1 MLSADWIKSG
11 MKPAQVAQRATL
23 TGVATA
29 SDRVLMNQLPAVI
42 IDGIL
47 YASWMFII
55 AVGLTLI
62 YGVMKILNVAHGSLY
77 ALGAYT
83 GEHVRRLLAGARPCA
98 DGQLR
103 CACW

>member
-1 MLSADWIKSG
+1 MD
-11 MKPAQVAQRATL
+11 
-23 TGVATA
+23 
-29 SDRVLMNQLPAVI
+29 QLPAVI

-83 GEHVRRLLAGARPCA
+83 ASTFAGYWLGHGHAALGSYGALLVAALWFTFGGLGYLRSRRVRLGASLLTAGAVFWP
-98 DGQLR
+98 
-103 CACW
+103 

>member
-1 MLSADWIKSG
+1 MD
-11 MKPAQVAQRATL
+11 
-23 TGVATA
+23 
-29 SDRVLMNQLPAVI
+29 QLPAVI

-83 GEHVRRLLAGARPCA
+83 AATFAGYWLNARPRA
-98 DGQLR
+98 DGQLWRAAGR
-103 CACW
+103 CDWSSA

>member
-1 MLSADWIKSG
+1 
-11 MKPAQVAQRATL
+11 
-23 TGVATA
+23 
-29 SDRVLMNQLPAVI
+29 MNQLPAVI

-55 AVGLTLI
+55 AVGLTLV

-83 GEHVRRLLAGARPCA
+83 ACKFVAYWLGAGHAPMSS
-98 DGQLR
+98 
-103 CACW
+103 